1 MNAKYFLC
9 CIWGLAL
16 LCVGSSNLLAQSD
29 TLTIDSNNS
38 EFGLLNEIITAD
50 TTETGERAHAV
61 YRLKRNQTYILSGQI
76 EHRDYHLNIVAE
88 EGTGKRPRIVPGVP
102 PGNESGRP
110 FRARGDLTLKGL
122 YITGKDEL
130 GSLNADQRLVRISAN
145 NARIEADDC
154 HFDHDGQSCFRTDSD
169 GIKIY
174 LTNSTVSNIG
184 QPSNTN
190 NGRLLDDRGSNLD
203 SIVFENNT
211 FYNIASTLCND
222 RGGWNKYVKLNQN
235 TIVNVGQRIFDFAET
250 QTAIFTNNLVIN
262 AGYLGYDYDPLEEG
276 TVLMEFDTLSAESVL
291 DLPDVDQTL
300 TYENNNIYLDPAIVE
315 KYKSITESYTQD
327 SLNYPGVTGD
337 SVIVKPIYNEAFK
350 MFAGVDGDNVGMNNL
365 DEGLK
370 LLATVSLDTTL
381 GIIDDF
387 YKDPNPNDDKASV
400 RGFHVPNDPNNFE
413 YDIDFRYEDV
423 WASATGSSS
432 GGQIGDTNWAV
443 KVSGRSGL
451 RASITEAEGLVAGAA
466 IGSNIGEYPQAAIDA
481 LSAAITDANTVSED
495 FEASDDD
502 IATALATIDSAID
515 TFLGGVI
522 TGIDDELAN
531 ISKVLI
537 YPNPSSNFIDFKDKD
552 AVSYEIFNMSGALLD
567 RDVIKHEKPVSI
579 TSLQKGVYIMKVNM
593 LDGVRRS
600 LKLIKE

>member
-1 MNAKYFLC
+1 MNAKYFLS

-16 LCVGSSNLLAQSD
+16 LCVGSVNLMAQSD
-29 TLTIDSNNS
+29 TLTIDSNNR

-50 TTETGERAHAV
+50 TTETGERAHKV

-88 EGTGKRPRIVPGVP
+88 EGLGERPRIVPGVP
-102 PGNESGRP
+102 PGGESGRP

-130 GSLNADQRLVRISAN
+130 GSLNADQRLVRISASG
-145 NARIEADDC
+145 ARVEADDC

-169 GIKIY
+169 NIKVF

-184 QPSNTN
+184 APSNAN
-190 NGRLLDDRGSNLD
+190 NGRVLDDRGSNLD
-203 SIVFENNT
+203 SVLFENNT
-211 FYNIASTLCND
+211 FYNISSTLCND
-222 RGGWNKYVKLNQN
+222 RGGWIQYVKINQN
-235 TIVNVGQRIFDFAET
+235 TIVNIGQRIFDFNET
-250 QTAIFTNNLVIN
+250 QTGIFTNNVVVN
-262 AGYLGYDYDPLEEG
+262 AGFFGYDYDPREEG
-276 TVLMEFDTLSAESVL
+276 IVLMDLDTLTAESKA
-291 DLPDVDQTL
+291 DLPDVAQSF
-300 TYENNNIYLDPAIVE
+300 TYKNNNIYFDPALKE
-315 KYKSITESYTQD
+315 KYMSITESYTMD
-327 SLNYPGVTGD
+327 SLNYPGVNGD
-337 SVIVKPIYNEAFK
+337 RVDAKALYDAGFEAF
-350 MFAGVDGDNVGMNNL
+350 AGADNIATNIEEPL
-365 DEGLK
+365 IF
-370 LLATVSLDTTL
+370 LASLSLDSTL
-381 GIIDDF
+381 AIIDDF
-387 YKDPNPNDDKASV
+387 YKDPNFGDDKTTV
-400 RGFHVPNDPNNFE
+400 RDFHQPNDPDDFQYE
-413 YDIDFRYEDV
+413 LDFRYEDV
-423 WASATGSSS
+423 WASATASTS
-432 GGQIGDTNWAV
+432 GGQLGDTNWQL
-443 KVSGRSGL
+443 KISGRSGL

-466 IGSNIGEYPQAAIDA
+466 IGGNIGEYPQAAIDA
-481 LSAAITDANTVSED
+481 LSAAITAANTVSED

-567 RDVIKHEKPVSI
+567 RDVINHEKPVSI